1 MKITFAILGMFS
13 DKLKVPNH
21 EDRKFAWNWKES
33 ELLKIKFTAKG
44 WMWGKEFFKNNKS
57 QAQFFFSPQLWKENN
72 KALIEYT
79 FIDWIKF
86 KIFKHKQAAALWDFH
101 SKAKE

>member
-44 WMWGKEFFKNNKS
+44 WMWGKEFF
-57 QAQFFFSPQLWKENN
+57 
-72 KALIEYT
+72 
-79 FIDWIKF
+79 
-86 KIFKHKQAAALWDFH
+86 
-101 SKAKE
+101 